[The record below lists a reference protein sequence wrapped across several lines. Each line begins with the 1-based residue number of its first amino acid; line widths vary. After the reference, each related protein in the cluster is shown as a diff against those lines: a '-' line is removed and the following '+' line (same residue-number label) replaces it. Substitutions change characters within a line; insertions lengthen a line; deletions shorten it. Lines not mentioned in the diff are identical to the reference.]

1 MKSLII
7 FTLFVLSVIA
17 IITIVMCVR
26 DLFKILLYRNKIH
39 LIIKTLVESPLPT
52 AIINII
58 LPDSLNRIPDER
70 IQILN
75 YVFHGT
81 ANKNF
86 WHKRTNKKNIKRAF
100 QFFKTSSQGLLS
112 NEYFIKSMHRLL
124 GSEIFEFTNQ
134 NIICKK
140 EFWTSLYLTGDE
152 YIYWPKFFFED
163 REFILSIYASCTQY
177 ENRNLPLFIYLSNS
191 LKRDKVFVKNL
202 LREKTSFYNYE
213 IISDNI
219 PNNLKTA
226 SFFKEIID
234 EIDSEILKYAP
245 KDLKLDEDFE
255 LIKSLYT
262 KNKDTILL
270 ASPIIKADKKNM
282 IELSKID
289 NSCLKY
295 LDKSILLDID
305 FYRECLQNEIRILQ
319 YVPKETPDYEKLA
332 LEALNKSES
341 EVRYLPKELLTSNN
355 FILEV
360 LKIKPILLPAFY
372 EKLQTEFFDY
382 SFIFMFGSSLL
393 TTQNNFQLAILNA
406 IKKIECENF
415 NFWNFLSRCSQKDFR
430 LVRGLHFKSTHQLL
444 VEKIQNQ
451 YNLLIE
457 SNNKLS
463 SVESLTHQKK
473 LLKSTKDFLKSSFPN
488 QKHDLLIYFIH
499 RLMISN
505 IKTNNTLGN
514 L

>member
-1 MKSLII
+1 MKTLII
-7 FTLFVLSVIA
+7 FALFILTVIA

-26 DLFKILLYRNKIH
+26 DLIKIILYRNRIY
-39 LIIKTLVESPLPT
+39 LIINTLVESPLP
-52 AIINII
+52 AGIINKI

-81 ANKNF
+81 ANENI
-86 WHKRTNKKNIKRAF
+86 WHKQSNKKNNKRAF

-112 NEYFIKSMHRLL
+112 NEYFIKSTHRLL
-124 GSEIFEFTNQ
+124 GSSIFEFTDQ

-140 EFWTSLYLTGDE
+140 EFWTNLYLNGDE

-191 LKRDKVFVKNL
+191 LKRDKEFVKNL
-202 LREKTSFYNYE
+202 LRKKTAFYNYE
-213 IISDNI
+213 IISNNI
-219 PNNLKTA
+219 PSNLKTI

-234 EIDSEILKYAP
+234 EIDDEILEYAP
-245 KDLKLDEDFE
+245 KELKLDEDFE
-255 LIKSLYT
+255 LIKSLYS
-262 KNKDTILL
+262 KKKDTILL

-289 NSCLKY
+289 NYCLKY

-305 FYRECLQNEIRILQ
+305 FYRECLQNEIQILQ
-319 YVPKETPDYEKLA
+319 YVPKEIPDYEELA

-341 EVRYLPKELLTSNN
+341 EARHLPKELSTSNN
-355 FILEV
+355 FILEA

-372 EKLQTEFFDY
+372 QKLQPEFLDY
-382 SFIFMFGSSLL
+382 SFIFMFGSSLV
-393 TTQNNFQLAILNA
+393 TTQNNFQLAILDA

-415 NFWNFLSRCSQKDFR
+415 NFWNFFSRCSQKDFR
-430 LVRGLHFKSTHQLL
+430 LVRGLHFKSTHQIL
-444 VEKIQNQ
+444 VEKIQNN
-451 YNLLIE
+451 YNFLIE

-463 SVESLTHQKK
+463 SVEFLNHQKK
-473 LLKSTKDFLKSSFPN
+473 ILKSTKDFFTSSFPN

-499 RLMISN
+499 RLMLSN
-505 IKTNNTLGN
+505 IKTNNSIGN